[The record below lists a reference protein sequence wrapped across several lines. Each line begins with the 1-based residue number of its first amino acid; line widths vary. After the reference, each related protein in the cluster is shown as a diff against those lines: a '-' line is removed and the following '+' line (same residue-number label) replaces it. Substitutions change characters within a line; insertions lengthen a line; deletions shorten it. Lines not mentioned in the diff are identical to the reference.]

1 MSLRLP
7 TRIGLVFASALVT
20 LLLVLATILSAYRVA
35 REDNETISQVQAPSV
50 EASREMR
57 QLVDRIF
64 ADQLVFLLD
73 PATREDMAARVI
85 ADWAAFDHWYAV
97 SRVHADTP
105 QEQALMASIGRHR
118 DAMRAVDERLRARVR
133 AGEILTA
140 RELHRAEAPPH
151 LDAMRRDTEA
161 FNQLNRDQVAQLIAK
176 SFQRFDLARTLSI
189 AITLLGLAVA
199 GLLWWLASRDIVAP
213 LRALK
218 AGADSLAAGRFV
230 VVHHPRAA
238 RTLEIAGLERDFN
251 HMSERLQAAAQD
263 LQATNAGLEATV
275 AARTLELSS
284 ANAQLQRLVAELKT
298 LDQLKSNFMAVMS
311 HELLTPIN
319 FILGFGSALEDEL
332 MGPLNDRQREAIGKM
347 LQGAERLTRMVRN
360 TLEYTQLEAGNLEV
374 LAQPVDYAAVIDD
387 AVRELAPAL
396 EAKGQALACAVPEAL
411 PTLCVDPDRTRQVL
425 RELLDNASKFSPAGS
440 RLQLTVSLEDDF
452 VATAVSDPGI
462 GIPPEALPNMF
473 TPFYQA
479 DFTRTREHGG
489 MGLGLAIAHHLVTKM
504 GGTMQVASSAGAGEG
519 AGAPSGTTIRFTLPR
534 EVCCGEAPDG
544 PDAGRSHAG

>member
-20 LLLVLATILSAYRVA
+20 LLLVLATIVSAYRIA
-35 REDNETISQVQAPSV
+35 RADNETISQVQAPSV

-73 PATREDMAARVI
+73 PSSREDMAARVI
-85 ADWAAFDHWYAV
+85 ADWAAFDHWFAI
-97 SRVHADTP
+97 SRGHADTP
-105 QEQALMASIGRHR
+105 EEQALMASIGQHR

-133 AGEILTA
+133 AGEILSA
-140 RELHRAEAPPH
+140 RALHRAEAPPH

-161 FNQLNRDQVAQLIAK
+161 FNQLNRGQVAQLIAQ
-176 SFQRFDLARTLSI
+176 SFQRFDRARTLSI

-238 RTLEIAGLERDFN
+238 RTFEIAGLERDFN

-263 LQATNAGLEATV
+263 LQATNAGLEQTV

-298 LDQLKSNFMAVMS
+298 LDQLKSNFMAIMS

-360 TLEYTQLEAGNLEV
+360 TLEYTQLEAGH
-374 LAQPVDYAAVIDD
+374 LAVVAEPVDYAAVIDD

-396 EAKGQALACAVPEAL
+396 EAKGQALARAVPDGL
-411 PTLCVDPDRTRQVL
+411 PTICVDPDRARQVL

-440 RLQLTVSLEDDF
+440 RLHLTVTLEGAF
-452 VATAVSDPGI
+452 VTTAVSDPGI
-462 GIPPEALPNMF
+462 GIPAEALSKLF

-504 GGTMQVASSAGAGEG
+504 GGTMHVASATGAG
-519 AGAPSGTTIRFTLPR
+519 TTVRFTLPR
-534 EVCCGEAPDG
+534 EAGCDEAADPG
-544 PDAGRSHAG
+544 HSGSSRPG

>member
-1 MSLRLP
+1 
-7 TRIGLVFASALVT
+7 
-20 LLLVLATILSAYRVA
+20 
-35 REDNETISQVQAPSV
+35 
-50 EASREMR
+50 
-57 QLVDRIF
+57 
-64 ADQLVFLLD
+64 
-73 PATREDMAARVI
+73 
-85 ADWAAFDHWYAV
+85 V
-97 SRVHADTP
+97 SRGHADTP
-105 QEQALMASIGRHR
+105 EEQALMASIGEHR

-133 AGEILTA
+133 AGQTLSA
-140 RELHRAEAPPH
+140 RELHRLEAPPH
-151 LDAMRRDTEA
+151 LDAMRGETEA
-161 FNQLNRDQVAQLIAK
+161 FNQLNRQQVAQLIAK

-189 AITLLGLAVA
+189 AITLLGLLVA
-199 GLLWWLASRDIVAP
+199 GALWWLASRDIVAP

-230 VVHHPRAA
+230 VVNHPRAG

-251 HMSERLQAAAQD
+251 HMSERLQAAAEA
-263 LQATNAGLEATV
+263 LQATNAGLEQTV

-374 LAQPVDYAAVIDD
+374 LAQPVDYAVVIDD

-396 EAKGQALACAVPEAL
+396 EAKGQILERSVPDAL
-411 PTLCVDPDRTRQVL
+411 PPLCVDPDRARQVL

-440 RLQLTVSLEDDF
+440 RLQLTVSLEDAH

-462 GIPPEALPNMF
+462 GIPPEAQSNLF

-504 GGTMQVASSAGAGEG
+504 GGAMCVESA
-519 AGAPSGTTIRFTLPR
+519 PDRGTTIHFTLPR
-534 EVCCGEAPDG
+534 EACCGEAAPAD
-544 PDAGRSHAG
+544 RSGSSRTP

>member
-35 REDNETISQVQAPSV
+35 REDNQTITQVQAPSV

-64 ADQLVFLLD
+64 ADQLVYLLD
-73 PATREDMAARVI
+73 PSTRVDMGKRVTQ
-85 ADWAAFDHWYAV
+85 DWAAFDHWYAV
-97 SRVHADTP
+97 SRQHADTP
-105 QEQALMASIGRHR
+105 EEQALMASIGEHR
-118 DAMRAVDERLRARVR
+118 DAMRAVDERLRAQLGRGRVMS
-133 AGEILTA
+133 A
-140 RELHRAEAPPH
+140 RELHRQEAPPH

-161 FNQLNRDQVAQLIAK
+161 FNQLNRQQVAQLIAQ
-176 SFQRFDLARTLSI
+176 SFHRFDLARTLSI

-230 VVHHPRAA
+230 AVHHPRAG
-238 RTLEIAGLERDFN
+238 RTHEIAGLERDFN

-263 LQATNAGLEATV
+263 LQATNAGLEQTV
-275 AARTLELSS
+275 AARTRELSV
-284 ANAQLQRLVAELKT
+284 ANAQLQHLVAELKT

-374 LAQPVDYAAVIDD
+374 LAQPVDYAQVIED
-387 AVRELAPAL
+387 AVRELKPAL
-396 EAKGQALACAVPEAL
+396 EAKQQTLDLAVPDGL
-411 PTLCVDPDRTRQVL
+411 PTLCVDPDRTHQVL
-425 RELLDNASKFSPAGS
+425 HELLDNATKFSPAGS
-440 RLQLTVSLEDDF
+440 RLGLTVSLEDAH
-452 VATAVSDPGI
+452 VATVVSDPGI
-462 GIPPEALPNMF
+462 GIAPEDLPNMF
-473 TPFYQA
+473 KPFYQA

-504 GGTMQVASSAGAGEG
+504 GGTMQLDSAPGT
-519 AGAPSGTTIRFTLPR
+519 GTTVRFTLPR
-534 EVCCGEAPDG
+534 EACCGEASDPRG
-544 PDAGRSHAG
+544 AGRSRAG